1 MKDLQNE
8 GVGNGIKITA
18 LLCDAAQE
26 SGGKLHILGG
36 GWSVTR
42 GSPVTM
48 ALALKLSIPWVLAN
62 TKLQFS
68 VTLVDEDGELPTL
81 VLPDGTSQRQ
91 AVAAAGEL
99 EVGRPA
105 GLKPGT
111 PLDSAL
117 AVTFH
122 GVPLQ
127 PGRYVWNIAVDDD
140 TLEEIPFTV
149 LAAGA

>member
-1 MKDLQNE
+1 MVVTNE
-8 GVGNGIKITA
+8 IKVTA

-42 GSPVTM
+42 GTPVTM

-68 VTLVDEDGELPTL
+68 ATLVDEDGETPTL
-81 VLPDGTSQRQ
+81 LLADGSSQRQ
-91 AVAAAGEL
+91 PVAAAGEL

-127 PGRYVWNIAVDDD
+127 PARYVWRIAVNDQA
-140 TLEEIPFTV
+140 LEEIPFTV
-149 LAAGA
+149 LASG